1 MISFQP
7 APQRDILTIYFKEYY
22 SDEVY
27 DQTILETSFPSK
39 YSRELKHNSLTF
51 IQSLHYD
58 RLVTHKSTH
67 STLDIHTLIIETL
80 TILYLSRKLSL
91 LHTRI

>member
-51 IQSLHYD
+51 IQSLYYD
-58 RLVTHKSTH
+58 RLVTYKSTH
-67 STLDIHTLIIETL
+67 STPRYTYFDHRNADDTVLVT
-80 TILYLSRKLSL
+80 
-91 LHTRI
+91 